1 MGFTYPPGG
10 PLECARGSGKEE
22 TPPRQEGGGFEGTFG
37 DPAAQLVLVVKN
49 SPANVGD
56 IRDEGSV
63 PGSGRSPGGGYGNP
77 LQDCCLENP
86 IDPVALAGSNPEG
99 RKESD
104 STKAT

>member
-1 MGFTYPPGG
+1 VPRGQ
-10 PLECARGSGKEE
+10 ARRRL
-22 TPPRQEGGGFEGTFG
+22 PQDRRVGGFEGTFR

-49 SPANVGD
+49 SSANVGD

-86 IDPVALAGSNPEG
+86 MDPVALAGSNPEG

-104 STKAT
+104 LTKAT